1 MVWDELGRDAESE
14 NQRQR
19 DRWTGVYIGILAVIL
34 AICSMGGG
42 NAAKDATLK
51 NIEAANTWSFFQAK
65 NLRRQALRLRVDE
78 LETLRDT
85 NPSIPEASKAAIDGK
100 IANYKAEDLTL
111 TSNEKTG
118 EGLDQLWAR
127 GKALEAERDRAMQK
141 DPYFDYAEAFLQIAI
156 VLASIAIISGGS
168 ALLIGSGILGAL
180 GALLTINGFT
190 LLVAIPYIG

>member
-1 MVWDELGRDAESE
+1 VVWDELGRDAESE

>member
-1 MVWDELGRDAESE
+1 MVWDELGRDAEGE

-19 DRWTGVYIGILAVIL
+19 DRWTGVYIGVLAVIL

-85 NPSIPEASKAAIDGK
+85 NLSIPEATKIAIDGK
-100 IANYKAEDLTL
+100 IATYKAEDQTL

-190 LLVAIPYIG
+190 LLVAIPYFG

>member
-1 MVWDELGRDAESE
+1 MVWDELGRDAEE
-14 NQRQR
+14 ANQRER

-85 NPSIPEASKAAIDGK
+85 NPSIPEATKSAIEGK
-100 IANYKAEDLTL
+100 IATYKAEDQTL

-118 EGLDQLWAR
+118 EGLDQLWTR

-156 VLASIAIISGGS
+156 VLASIAIISGGT

-190 LLVAIPYIG
+190 LLVSLPFMG